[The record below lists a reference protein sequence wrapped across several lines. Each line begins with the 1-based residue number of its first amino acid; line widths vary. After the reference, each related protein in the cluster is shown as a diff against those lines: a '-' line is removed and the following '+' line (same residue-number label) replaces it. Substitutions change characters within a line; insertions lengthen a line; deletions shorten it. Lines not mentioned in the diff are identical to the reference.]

1 MRITPQCVSEIL
13 ERADVVEVVE
23 DFVSLKKKGQNH
35 WACCPFHNEKSSSFS
50 VSQAKQIYKCFGC
63 GKAGSAV
70 NFVMEIQKASY
81 PEALKYLANKYNIN
95 LEYEQYQTDEQQE
108 AQTQRESVLIAM
120 NFAKNHFKNLL
131 KTQPEGISVGQ
142 AYFKERGF
150 SPQTVEAF
158 ELGYSLPL
166 WDNLL
171 QTARN
176 QQFADEILE
185 QSGLILRNEQGK
197 IYDRF
202 RGRVMFPILDLAGKT
217 IAFGARSLK
226 KDEQPKYLNSPETP
240 VYTKGEMLY
249 GLFQARNEI
258 RKKDNCY
265 LTEGYTDVISM
276 YQAGIQN
283 VVASLGTSLTE
294 KQIRLIKRFTENVT
308 VLYDGDSAGI
318 KASLRG
324 IDMILAEG
332 LNIKVVL
339 FPEGEDPDSYCQKL
353 SALDFQ
359 AFLEKNSQDFIT
371 FKTQL
376 YLQEAQGDPLK
387 KATAIREIVQSISKI
402 PDAIK
407 RSVFYQQCSELL
419 GVSEE
424 VLISEGNKLFL
435 KDQDKKYKE
444 KEQENKRTS
453 PKISLPPFDV
463 PDAAFESLLQG
474 SEIPAPEYFGQE
486 FEIPTEAELLERPE
500 KTDKNKPEEHSFSN
514 LQKAI
519 RNQEKE
525 SLRLLLK
532 YGQMQLNVEL
542 KVWQYLFTELEE
554 MEYHTE
560 EYRNI
565 LELYREKLVEGI
577 EVDADWLKNHFSIQ
591 NDPQSVSMIIH
602 LETEKYEMS
611 ENWEKMHEIVTQK
624 ETDVLP
630 DALYKHCLRRKLLV
644 VKEMMKETIGKLS
657 VPVSPEEEQELLI
670 RQINLTQ
677 INREI
682 CQELGIVV
690 SGRY

>member
-1 MRITPQCVSEIL
+1 MRITATCVSEIL
-13 ERADVVEVVE
+13 ERADVLEVVQ
-23 DFVSLKKKGQNH
+23 DFVSLKKKGQNY

-70 NFVMEIQKASY
+70 NFVMEMEKASY
-81 PEALKYLANKYNIN
+81 PEALKYLANKYNIT
-95 LEYEQYQTDEQQE
+95 LEYEQYQTDEEQE

-120 NFAKNHFKNLL
+120 NFAKNHYKNLL
-131 KTQPEGISVGQ
+131 KTHAEGISVGQ
-142 AYFKERGF
+142 SYFRERGF

-158 ELGYSLPL
+158 ELGYSLPQ
-166 WDNLL
+166 WDNFL

-202 RGRVMFPILDLAGKT
+202 RGRVIFPILDLAGKT

-258 RKKDNCY
+258 RKRDNCY

-294 KQIRLIKRFTENVT
+294 KQIRLMRRFTENVT

-324 IDMILAEG
+324 IDMLLVEG
-332 LNIKVVL
+332 LNVKIVL

-353 SALDFQ
+353 DSIAFQ
-359 AFLEKNSQDFIT
+359 AFLESHNQDFIT

-376 YLQEAQGDPLK
+376 YLQDAQGDPLK

-407 RSVFYQQCSELL
+407 RSVFYQRCSELL

-435 KDQDKKYKE
+435 KDQDKKHKE
-444 KEQENKRTS
+444 KEQENKRTN
-453 PKISLPPFDV
+453 PKNSQSPFDM
-463 PDAAFESLLQG
+463 PDAAFDSLLQG
-474 SEIPAPEYFGQE
+474 SEMPFFEDFAND
-486 FEIPTEAELLERPE
+486 FEIPTETELLEKPE
-500 KTDKNKPEEHSFSN
+500 KTDKNKIEEHSFSN

-532 YGQMQLNVEL
+532 YGQMPLNADL

-554 MEYHTE
+554 MEYHTA
-560 EYRNI
+560 EYRKI
-565 LELYREKLVEGI
+565 LELYQEKLVEGI
-577 EVDADWLKNHFSIQ
+577 EVDADWLKNHFSTQ
-591 NDPQSVSMIIH
+591 NDPQAVSMIIH

-611 ENWEKMHEIVTQK
+611 ENWEKMHEIVTK
-624 ETDVLP
+624 TEADVLP

-644 VKEMMKETIGKLS
+644 IKEMMKETVEKLT
-657 VPVSPEEEQELLI
+657 VPLSADEEQELLI
-670 RQINLTQ
+670 RHINLNQINQ
-677 INREI
+677 EI